1 MSFSYA
7 LLNPQQ
13 REAVKTIHG
22 PVLILA
28 GAGTGKTRVITMRI
42 TYMVEE
48 GIDPANILSVTFTN
62 KAANEMRTRIGDMV
76 SPSAAKALT
85 IGTFHAFCVR
95 LLRVHAEV
103 LGYKNNFAIYSQGE
117 QQGLVKKVLSRL
129 LVKEENYDPSV
140 ALSRI
145 SKAKNNGLSMGDPN
159 ETVDGALFQLYHD
172 ELRAMNAMD
181 FDDLLLKAVEL
192 LEEHEDVRL
201 AVQQKYRFVMVDEFQ
216 DTNSLQ
222 MRLLRALVPPP
233 HNICVVGDDDQS
245 IYGWRGA
252 DITNINEFESF
263 FPNPTIIKLEENY
276 RSTTPILHTANS
288 LIRHNVGRR
297 GKNLWSSN
305 AGADPIRMVITDDEK
320 EEAEVIAD
328 EILKENS
335 IGTKYDDF
343 AVLFRTNDQSRVLEA
358 EFRKKKI
365 PYRVIGARS
374 FFDKREVKDIIAYLT
389 TIANPDD
396 DISLLR
402 ILNTPTRGIGA
413 STAEL
418 AREHSIKTKT
428 SVFKA
433 LQDKEFHLNLSDRA
447 KNAVL
452 TFVDTMER
460 FQGLACTPLTSYAQ
474 LTERLLHEIGYADH
488 LKKLAKTDEDLVS
501 LELGVKQLLD
511 GLKNFDE
518 REKGGGLQAYL
529 DQVSLNDDREEKDD
543 IEKKTGVCLITMHA
557 AKGLEFPIVYLPGLE
572 QGILPHKRSIDEGR
586 GVDEERRLLYV
597 GITRA
602 MRKLTMSHCRYRVK
616 WGQKQ
621 TCMPSTFLNELDP
634 KYIEQFDH
642 AAFMKED
649 VSVDDAADFIAAMRR
664 QLASES

>member
-335 IGTKYDDF
+335 IGTKFDDF

-602 MRKLTMSHCRYRVK
+602 MRKLTISHCRYRVK

-664 QLASES
+664 QLAS